1 MFASVGSRLS
11 CFVNQIN
18 NALIN
23 TSKPK
28 IIAEMK
34 TQWCTIRRVKR
45 CGCMGRFLEEIWKKC
60 TGVFIHKKLEYFSYI
75 LLHDTM
81 GLASVSLTHSCFRK
95 LRFGLDDAK

>member
-1 MFASVGSRLS
+1 
-11 CFVNQIN
+11 
-18 NALIN
+18 
-23 TSKPK
+23 
-28 IIAEMK
+28 
-34 TQWCTIRRVKR
+34 
-45 CGCMGRFLEEIWKKC
+45 MGRFLEEIWKKC